1 MNTIDYGIGNAII
14 PFNDIPIVIN
24 GVTYKNLV
32 AVVKLLN
39 PEQLLRL
46 DKILTDDPI
55 QKDLV
60 DEDIVR
66 TCLLDIIGVDGEV
79 DLDNASA
86 GFVQTIS
93 RAVYLQSISY
103 ILNSKEYH
111 EELSSQVTLIET
123 MSAVIARF
131 LNIQYTEVITYPI
144 NIIYKYYAICR
155 SAFPNEVSDIVD
167 AEEPEVSKI
176 GED

>member
-14 PFNDIPIVIN
+14 PFNDVPIVIN
-24 GVTYKNLV
+24 GVVYKNLV

-46 DKILTDDPI
+46 DRILTDDPV

-79 DLDNASA
+79 DLDTASA
-86 GFVQTIS
+86 GFIQAIA

-103 ILNSKEYH
+103 IVNSKEYH
-111 EELSSQVTLIET
+111 QELTSTVTLVET
-123 MSAVIARF
+123 MSAVISRF
-131 LNIQYTEVITYPI
+131 LNIPYTEVIEYPI
-144 NIIYKYYAICR
+144 NRIYKYYAICR

-167 AEEPEVSKI
+167 AEEPEVSKV